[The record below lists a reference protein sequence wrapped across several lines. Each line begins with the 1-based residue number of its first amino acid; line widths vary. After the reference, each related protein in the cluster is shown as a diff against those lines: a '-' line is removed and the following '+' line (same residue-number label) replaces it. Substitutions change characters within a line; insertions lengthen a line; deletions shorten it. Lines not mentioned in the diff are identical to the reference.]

1 MKEAKLKQII
11 QNYKGQEGLD
21 KNTMNN
27 YTPTNWTTQKKW
39 VNSENHTNFQD

>member
-1 MKEAKLKQII
+1 MKEAKLKQIT